1 MTRNMS
7 ALKNNS
13 SPATCRAPFAPA
25 TELEHVPF
33 VFYEILHL
41 ARRGQ
46 SEEIIPLIKSVIEV
60 TQRQADSLAYLP
72 RVAGGEVAE

>member
-1 MTRNMS
+1 MN

-25 TELEHVPF
+25 TELEHVPI

-41 ARRGQ
+41 PTRGQ
-46 SEEIIPLIKSVIEV
+46 SAEIVPLIKSVIEV

-72 RVAGGEVAE
+72 RVASGEVVE

>member
-1 MTRNMS
+1 MT

-41 ARRGQ
+41 ATRGQ
-46 SEEIIPLIKSVIEV
+46 SAEIVPLIKSVIEV
-60 TQRQADSLAYLP
+60 TQRQADSLLNLP
-72 RVAGGEVAE
+72 RVASGEVAE